1 MKYIFFLTFFLLISC
16 VTNSNT
22 FMCGNRACIDK
33 KEFNEYFAKNLS
45 IEVKTKK
52 SKKNTSIDLVAL
64 NSDKNSKN
72 IKREI
77 STIQNKKN
85 NQKNEKLALRAKKK
99 RVKEERKLQ
108 KIKEKKRIKEEKKKT
123 LLNKYNKNK
132 NEASNF
138 ILNKKDE
145 PTKKIIKKKIIEQ
158 TSVANKTFEDTITY
172 KKVTSKKQIN
182 LCDVIADC
190 DIDKL
195 AELIL
200 ERNNEKKFPSLNK
213 K

>member
-1 MKYIFFLTFFLLISC
+1 MTFFLLISC

-45 IEVKTKK
+45 IEVKNKK

-77 STIQNKKN
+77 TTIQNKKN
-85 NQKNEKLALRAKKK
+85 NQKKEKLALRAEKK
-99 RVKEERKLQ
+99 RV
-108 KIKEKKRIKEEKKKT
+108 KEEKKKT

-132 NEASNF
+132 TEASNF